1 MFFALTKHIFSNMR
15 HFFFLLLS
23 FFLAGPLLAQDELE
37 FSPPLQTRFDAPK
50 PLVVRGFQGQAH
62 AGFSGQVQILSM
74 RPYADDWKG
83 ILSPVDLAVGWGPM
97 SHRET
102 IDELRITQSNRFYQ
116 WTIPTRQ
123 MEHWSAEEVIL
134 NSANIHMVPG
144 NSTIANRLLTL
155 RPGDK
160 VYIEGY
166 LVDVIRP
173 DNMIWETSLTRYDT
187 GPGACEILL
196 LTNISYIPT
205 QDNFER
211 EPPDASQTPDP

>member
-1 MFFALTKHIFSNMR
+1 MR
-15 HFFFLLLS
+15 HLLYLLLS
-23 FFLAGPLLAQDELE
+23 FFLAGPSLAQDVRE
-37 FSPPLQTRFDAPK
+37 FSAPLQNRFDAPK
-50 PLVVRGFQGQAH
+50 PLVVRGYSGQAH

-74 RPYADDWKG
+74 HPYADDWKG
-83 ILSPVDLAVGWGPM
+83 LLSPVDLAVGWGPL
-97 SHRET
+97 SHREA
-102 IDELRITQSNRFYQ
+102 IDELRITQSNRFYH

-123 MEHWSAEEVIL
+123 IDNWSAQDVVL

-173 DNMIWETSLTRYDT
+173 DNMIWETSLTRHDT

-196 LTNISYIPT
+196 LTNISYIPS

-211 EPPDASQTPDP
+211 DPPNDTQTQNP